1 MSRNG
6 QRYISHTVLLM
17 IAGLLC
23 TLLASL
29 PSFLPSCWQSFSL
42 PGGQSEA
49 AMTAR
54 SPSRDLAIRCVYTR
68 RQLLGLRCVPVSKSK
83 VYVDEL
89 ATQGLLRYR
98 GNRAGLV
105 THRHQ
110 GRVSVYK
117 HDPDRQPG
125 SIQTVHCSR
134 RQSCS
139 RDQRRHRLCADRS
152 PSRPDSTLINVNILT
167 PLAVRRAQPPV
178 SFTPSVYVLN
188 AAALS
193 KPGAVQHLAADL
205 QSYEVSVAV
214 VTETH
219 FKSKHTDNTVGI
231 DGYRVYRQDR
241 TGRRGGALRCT

>member
-1 MSRNG
+1 
-6 QRYISHTVLLM
+6 
-17 IAGLLC
+17 
-23 TLLASL
+23 
-29 PSFLPSCWQSFSL
+29 
-42 PGGQSEA
+42 
-49 AMTAR
+49 MTAR

-105 THRHQ
+105 THRRQ
-110 GRVSVYK
+110 CRVSVYK
-117 HDPDRQPG
+117 HDPDHQPG